1 MTDNAFDLI
10 DQALGSGGPEAG
22 FDLLARKVLEEK
34 NYPLLF
40 EVRLLKKRHELGL
53 PLIQVDDSAPMPPD
67 TRREYDKAFIDA
79 AREVGGLFLADGNI
93 QRAWPYFRA
102 IGETA
107 PVAAAI
113 DKFDSQEGFEPI
125 IEIAYMERVSPYKGF
140 QMILSNYGICR
151 AITSF
156 GQFPSREGRDESLRL
171 LTHTLHAELLESL
184 KRAIARNEEQA
195 PDTVSVPALMAGR
208 DWLFEG
214 HSYYV
219 DTSHLTSVIRFGL
232 DLNDPE
238 TLGLAIELAEYGAHL
253 GSMFQERSDPPFEN
267 FYVDH
272 GVYLRALRGEDV
284 DAAVAHFRAK
294 VEGYDMA
301 ETGSAPAQILV
312 GLLARLERYAE
323 AIEISLRYLTEVNPS
338 ELACPNALQLCYL
351 AGDFDRL
358 KTLSRERG
366 DLLNYVAQALAGPSE
381 PRRSR
386 RGPATEFNAP

>member
-1 MTDNAFDLI
+1 MTDNTFDLI
-10 DQALGSGGPEAG
+10 DQALRSGGPDAG
-22 FDLLARKVLEEK
+22 FGLLAQKVLEEK

-53 PLIQVDDSAPMPPD
+53 PLIQVDDSATMPAD
-67 TRREYDKAFIDA
+67 KRREYDKSFIDA

-113 DKFDSQEGFEPI
+113 EKFDATEGIEPI

-156 GQFPSREGRDESLRL
+156 GQFPSREGRDESLHL
-171 LTHTLHAELLESL
+171 LVRTLHSELVESL

-195 PDTVSVPALMAGR
+195 PDTQSVPALMAGR

-219 DTSHLTSVIRFGL
+219 DTSHLISVIRFSL
-232 DLNDPE
+232 DLTDAE
-238 TLGLAIELAEYGAHL
+238 MLGLAVELAEYGARL

-272 GVYLRALRGEDV
+272 GVYLRALRGDDV
-284 DAAVAHFRAK
+284 GGAVAHFRAK
-294 VEGYDMA
+294 VERYDMS
-301 ETGSAPAQILV
+301 ETGSAPAQMLV
-312 GLLARLERYAE
+312 GLLARLERYSE
-323 AIEISLRYLTEVNPS
+323 AVDISLRYLADVNPS
-338 ELACPNALQLCYL
+338 ELGCPTAVQLCFL

-358 KTLSRERG
+358 RALSRERG
-366 DLLNYVAQALAGPSE
+366 DLLNYTAQALAV
-381 PRRSR
+381 RS
-386 RGPATEFNAP
+386 

>member
-10 DQALGSGGPEAG
+10 DQALRSGGPDAG
-22 FDLLARKVLEEK
+22 FDLLAHKVLEEK

-53 PLIQVDDSAPMPPD
+53 PLIQVDDSASIPAD

-113 DKFDSQEGFEPI
+113 DKFESTEDIEPI

-156 GQFPSREGRDESLRL
+156 GQFPSREGREESLHL
-171 LTHTLHAELLESL
+171 LVRTLHSELVESL
-184 KRAIARNEEQA
+184 KRTIERNEEKA
-195 PDTVSVPALMAGR
+195 PDTDSVPELMAGR

-219 DTSHLTSVIRFGL
+219 DTSHLISVIRFSL
-232 DLNDPE
+232 DLNDHDM
-238 TLGLAIELAEYGAHL
+238 LGLAVQLAEYGARL

-272 GVYLRALRGEDV
+272 GIYLRALRGDNV
-284 DAAVAHFRAK
+284 DGTVAHFRAK
-294 VEGYDMA
+294 VEGYDMN
-301 ETGSAPAQILV
+301 ETGSGPAQMLV
-312 GLLARLERYAE
+312 ALLARLERYSE
-323 AIEISLRYLTEVNPS
+323 GVDISLRYLSEVNPS
-338 ELACPNALQLCYL
+338 ELACPTALQLCFL

-358 KTLSRERG
+358 RTLSRERG
-366 DLLNYVAQALAGPSE
+366 DLLNYVAQALAV
-381 PRRSR
+381 RS
-386 RGPATEFNAP
+386 A